1 MITANP
7 ILKVSVE
14 ICQILGLITECDE
27 QLNGEGHGFHHKLTD
42 MNTAKVIQM
51 EVPPL
56 HPYTHPN
63 THPHTHTHMH
73 KEIEHVTGIKGIVL
87 CCSDHF

>member
-1 MITANP
+1 MIRVNP

-14 ICQILGLITECDE
+14 ICQIQGLITECDE

-51 EVPPL
+51 KLPPPPI
-56 HPYTHPN
+56 HTPSYTP
-63 THPHTHTHMH
+63 TH